1 MASTRHLLRGI
12 VMQTLFAWEF
22 RGGDAEVL
30 LNYNLV
36 NGGHG
41 LKDTSFA
48 QKLLKKIMLHRKP
61 IKEMVEKFAPEWPWE
76 KIAPVDRAILEVGV
90 AELLFTEEVPDLV
103 AINEAIELA
112 KEFGTE
118 SSSKF
123 VNGVLSSLYD
133 ERKKEKLD

>member
-1 MASTRHLLRGI
+1 MASKRHTLRAL

-22 RGGDAEVL
+22 RGGDAEAIL
-30 LNYNLV
+30 SYNLV

-41 LKDTSFA
+41 MEDQTFA
-48 QKLLKKIMLHRKP
+48 VHLLKKIMLHRKEA
-61 IKEMVEKFAPEWPWE
+61 KEAIATFAPEWPWE
-76 KIAPVDRAILEVGV
+76 KIAPIDRAILQLGV
-90 AELLFTEEVPDLV
+90 CELLFDDDIPHLV

-123 VNGVLSSLYD
+123 VNGVLSSIYD
-133 ERKKEKLD
+133 DRKN